1 MKLSQLEIVG
11 FKSFGE
17 PIKFSF
23 SKGLTGIVGPN
34 GCGKSNISDAIH
46 WVLGEQNARR
56 LRGGTMRDVIF
67 KGTRKRSAHSFTEVS
82 IIIENDK
89 KILPVEYEEVKVTRK
104 LYADGESEYMI
115 NEQSCRLKDILNLF
129 YDTGMGRRAYSFIE
143 QKMIDDLLNSS
154 DEDKRYLFEEAAGI
168 MKYNQ
173 SQRTCENKLNS
184 VENDLIRLDDIIS
197 EVKYQVGSLRHQ
209 VGKAKRYQ
217 NLNNKI
223 NMIKIQLGGIEFFK
237 MHKQLAPMNEKFLD
251 LEKKITQN
259 SKEFAQYE
267 AETTKKEQALLTI
280 EDKLKKEQAKQRE
293 IEDAINSFEKQ
304 ILLNKQQITNNK
316 NKLEDSHGRIKAI
329 KLQKESG
336 SDVLEK
342 EYKKLEETKES
353 LTLQKE
359 QTEKYEKK
367 LAEIKENVSKLYK
380 ENDEI
385 YHKINEFQSKK
396 QKILNEKNELET
408 HQRLIT
414 EQIDRIKNKITDY
427 TTKYE
432 KFCELVKEHEEKQK
446 QSTQSLHTLREK
458 KLAQEK
464 NIENIKAKEQKLLD
478 ESHNILLQIK
488 ALENEKQQL
497 KEWEKNFAGYSD
509 GTKAI
514 LENFGNTNITTLAE
528 NISVKDEFIGLV
540 EQALRNILLSAI
552 CEEQDIREIISFLQE
567 KKLTSQLI
575 IKHTNHNKNTAII
588 KIENAI
594 PLEEILTFKN
604 EIVHP
609 KLLENYYIV
618 ENRDIALSLV
628 DQYQNSDS
636 ILNFI
641 TKDGEIYSNR
651 GVVTT
656 HWIETSSKG
665 LLSRKAELQ
674 NIDKNIAALQEKHS
688 QITHS
693 IEETSS
699 ENFELV
705 KKVQMLNNQ
714 LSDTSVLLE
723 KEQKQLINISVQRD
737 NFQELVKDN
746 KQQLAEI
753 ETQQTEIIN
762 GLKLVD
768 VKLNEIPEEDEKAL
782 QQKLESVQATLKTTR
797 REQYRYEG
805 LVNDQKIEITKLEK
819 DIDYIEQNIIRI
831 KDTALANEQELEN
844 LQNSIEPLKNEIEHL
859 QKETEKLESS
869 FMKKVD
875 ELSTFKEN
883 NVSIENEFHELRKE
897 LDTLKM
903 KLHELEFKKGV
914 FSNDKNEI
922 ELKIQETK
930 LTIEHL
936 KEDVI
941 QHYHHDLSHDKAEDY
956 EELVPAELRTN
967 REKQEKRL
975 ENLGPI
981 NLAAIND
988 YETQKKRLEFLN
1000 EQRKDLVDSKTN
1012 LKEAISQL
1020 NETAEKMFIKT
1031 FTIIQ
1036 KNFDTI
1042 YKEIF
1047 NGGKGVLKLENQS
1060 DPLNSKIEIYS
1071 NPKGKKITNINLLSS
1086 GEKALTAIALLF
1098 SIYLVKPSPFC
1109 ILDEIDAPLDDSN
1122 VGRFLKL
1129 VNKFST
1135 NTQFLIITHN
1145 KRTIEAVDYLY
1156 GITMEEE
1163 GVSKI
1168 VSVKLD

>member
-17 PIKFSF
+17 PIKLSF
-23 SKGLTGIVGPN
+23 ARGLTGIVGPN

-46 WVLGEQNARR
+46 WVLGEQNVHR

-115 NEQSCRLKDILNLF
+115 NGQACRLKDILNLF

-223 NMIKIQLGGIEFFK
+223 NTIKIQLAGIEFFK
-237 MHKQLAPMNEKFLD
+237 MHKQVAPMNEKFLA
-251 LEKKITQN
+251 LEQKITQN
-259 SKEFAQYE
+259 NKELTECDTEF
-267 AETTKKEQALLTI
+267 TKKEQALLAI

-316 NKLEDSHGRIKAI
+316 IKLEDTHERIKAI

-367 LAEIKENVSKLYK
+367 LAEIKENVHNLNK

-396 QKILNEKNELET
+396 QKILNKKNELET
-408 HQRLIT
+408 RQRFIS
-414 EQIDRIKNKITDY
+414 EQLNRIKVKIDDY
-427 TTKYE
+427 GTKYE
-432 KFCELVKEHEEKQK
+432 KFCELVTEHEEKQK
-446 QSTQSLHTLREK
+446 QSTQSLHALREK
-458 KLAQEK
+458 KLSHEK
-464 NIENIKAKEQKLLD
+464 NMEEIKAKEQQLVD
-478 ESHNILLQIK
+478 ESHDILLRIK
-488 ALENEKQQL
+488 AFENEKQQL

-509 GTKAI
+509 STKAL
-514 LENFGNTNITTLAE
+514 LEKFRNKNITTLAE

-540 EQALRNILLSAI
+540 EQTLRNILLSAI

-575 IKHTNHNKNTAII
+575 IKYTNHKKNNAII
-588 KIENAI
+588 KIKNAV
-594 PLEEILTFKN
+594 PLAEIITLKN
-604 EIVHP
+604 EIAHP

-628 DQYQNSDS
+628 SQYQNDDN
-636 ILNFI
+636 IFYFI

-656 HWIETSSKG
+656 HWIDASSKG

-674 NIDKNIAALQEKHS
+674 NIDKNTATLQKEHS
-688 QITHS
+688 
-693 IEETSS
+693 
-699 ENFELV
+699 
-705 KKVQMLNNQ
+705 Q
-714 LSDTSVLLE
+714 LSDSIEDISKKKSELTKKIQFVTKDIVVTSELLE
-723 KEQKQLINISVQRD
+723 KEEKQLINITIQKD

-746 KQQLAEI
+746 KQQFTEMD
-753 ETQQTEIIN
+753 TQQTEIFK
-762 GLKLVD
+762 GLKSVE
-768 VKLNEIPEEDEKAL
+768 VKFNEIPEHEEKAL
-782 QQKLESVQATLKTTR
+782 QQKLESVQATLKTTH

-805 LVNDQKIEITKLEK
+805 LVNDQKIEVTKFEK
-819 DIDYIEQNIIRI
+819 DMAYIKQNIIRI
-831 KDTALANEQELEN
+831 KETALANEQEFEK
-844 LQNSIEPLKNEIEHL
+844 LQNSIEPLKDEIENL
-859 QKETEKLESS
+859 QKETEKFEVS
-869 FMKKVD
+869 FKEKVD
-875 ELSTFKEN
+875 ELRTFKN
-883 NVSIENEFHELRKE
+883 KNVSIENEFHELRKE
-897 LDTLKM
+897 LNTLKM
-903 KLHELEFKKGV
+903 KLHDLEFKKEV
-914 FSNDKNEI
+914 FSRDKNEV

-930 LTIEHL
+930 LKIEHL
-936 KEDVI
+936 KDDVI
-941 QHYHHDLSHDKAEDY
+941 QHYHHDLSHDKTEDY
-956 EELVPAELRTN
+956 EELDPAELRTD

-1000 EQRKDLVDSKTN
+1000 EQKKDLVDSKTN
-1012 LKEAISQL
+1012 LQEAISQL
-1020 NETAEKMFIKT
+1020 NETAEKMFMKT

-1047 NGGKGVLKLENQS
+1047 DGGKGVLKLENPS

-1122 VGRFLKL
+1122 IGRFLKL
-1129 VNKFST
+1129 LNKFST

-1168 VSVKLD
+1168 VSVKLE

>member
-17 PIKFSF
+17 PIKLSF

-89 KILPVEYEEVKVTRK
+89 NILPVEYKEVKITRK
-104 LYADGESEYMI
+104 LYVDGESEYKI
-115 NEQSCRLKDILNLF
+115 NGQSCRLKDIFNLF
-129 YDTGMGRRAYSFIE
+129 YDTGMGRRAYSFME

-184 VENDLIRLDDIIS
+184 VENDLVRLDDIIS

-217 NLNNKI
+217 NINKAI
-223 NMIKIQLGGIEFFK
+223 NTIKIQVAGIEFFT
-237 MHKQLAPMNEKFLD
+237 MHKQLAPMNEKFLE

-259 SKEFAQYE
+259 SKELAQCN
-267 AETTKKEQALLTI
+267 AETTKKEREHLAI
-280 EDKLKKEQAKQRE
+280 EDKLKREQAKQRE
-293 IEDAINSFEKQ
+293 IENVINSFEKQ
-304 ILLNKQQITNNK
+304 IPLNKQQITNNK
-316 NKLEDSHGRIKAI
+316 NKLEDNHERIKVI
-329 KLQKESG
+329 DLQKESG

-342 EYKKLEETKES
+342 EHKKLEDTKETLS
-353 LTLQKE
+353 LQKE
-359 QTEKYEKK
+359 QAEKLEKK
-367 LAEIKENVSKLYK
+367 LAEIKEKVGALYQ

-408 HQRLIT
+408 RQRLIT
-414 EQIDRIKNKITDY
+414 EQVNRITDKIEDY
-427 TTKYE
+427 QNKYE
-432 KFCELVKEHEEKQK
+432 KFCELVTEHEKKQA
-446 QSTQSLHTLREK
+446 QSTLILQKLREK
-458 KLAQEK
+458 KISLEK
-464 NIENIKAKEQKLLD
+464 ITENIKEKEQKLLD
-478 ESHNILLQIK
+478 ESHDFLLQIK
-488 ALENEKQQL
+488 THENEKRQL
-497 KEWEKNFAGYSD
+497 IEWERNFAGYSD
-509 GTKAI
+509 GTKAL
-514 LENFGNTNITTLAE
+514 LEKFRDKKLTTLAE
-528 NISVKDEFIGLV
+528 NISVKEEYVGLV

-552 CEEQDIREIISFLQE
+552 CEERDIQDIISFLQKE
-567 KKLTSQLI
+567 KLTSQLI
-575 IKHTNHNKNTAII
+575 IKKTDHEKNTKIT
-588 KIENAI
+588 KIENAT
-594 PLEEILTFKN
+594 PLAEILTLKN
-604 EIVHP
+604 EIVHH
-609 KLLENYYIV
+609 KILENYYIV
-618 ENRDIALSLV
+618 ENRNIALSLIS
-628 DQYQNSDS
+628 QLQNDDH
-636 ILNFI
+636 ILHFI

-656 HWIETSSKG
+656 HWIDTSSKG
-665 LLSRKAELQ
+665 LLSRKAELDK
-674 NIDKNIAALQEKHS
+674 IDKNISDLQSEHA
-688 QITHS
+688 QILHS
-693 IEETSS
+693 IEEITTKKSEIAEQIKILAKDITST
-699 ENFELV
+699 
-705 KKVQMLNNQ
+705 
-714 LSDTSVLLE
+714 SDVLE
-723 KEQKQLINISVQRD
+723 KEQKQLINITIQKD
-737 NFQELVKDN
+737 NFQEFVRDN
-746 KQQLAEI
+746 KQQFAGI
-753 ETQQTEIIN
+753 ETQQSEVIK
-762 GLKLVD
+762 GLRSVE
-768 VKLNEIPEEDEKAL
+768 VKLDEIPKHEEKAL
-782 QQKLESVQATLKTTR
+782 QQKLESVQTTLKTTR
-797 REQYRYEG
+797 KEQYRFEE
-805 LVNDQKIEITKLEK
+805 LVNDQKIEITKLDK
-819 DIDYIEQNIIRI
+819 DIIYINQNIIRI
-831 KDTALANEQELEN
+831 NETTLANEQEFEK
-844 LQNSIEPLKNEIEHL
+844 LQNSIEPLKKEIENL
-859 QKETEKLESS
+859 QKKTEKLEIS
-869 FMKKVD
+869 FKKKVD
-875 ELSTFKEN
+875 ELHTFKDK

-903 KLHELEFKKGV
+903 KLHDFEFKKEV
-914 FSNDKNEI
+914 FSRDKNEI

-930 LTIEHL
+930 LKIEHL

-941 QHYHHDLSHDKAEDY
+941 QHYHHDLSHDAAEDY
-956 EELVPAELRTN
+956 GELSPNELQTD

-1000 EQRKDLVDSKTN
+1000 EQKKDLVDSKTN
-1012 LKEAISQL
+1012 LQEAISQL
-1020 NETAEKMFIKT
+1020 NETAEKMFMNT

-1036 KNFDTI
+1036 KNFDKI

-1047 NGGKGVLKLENQS
+1047 NGGKGVLKLANPS
-1060 DPLNSKIEIYS
+1060 DSLNSKIEIYS
-1071 NPKGKKITNINLLSS
+1071 NPKGKKITNISLLSS

-1129 VNKFST
+1129 VNKFSID
-1135 NTQFLIITHN
+1135 TQFLIITHN

-1156 GITMEEE
+1156 GITMEED

>member
-1 MKLSQLEIVG
+1 LKLSQLEIIG

-67 KGTRKRSAHSFTEVS
+67 QGTRKRSAHSFTEVS

-89 KILPVEYEEVKVTRK
+89 KILPVEYEEVKITRK
-104 LYADGESEYMI
+104 LYADGESEYKI

-143 QKMIDDLLNSS
+143 QKMIDDLLNST

-197 EVKYQVGSLRHQ
+197 EVKHQVGSLRHQ

-223 NMIKIQLGGIEFFK
+223 NTIKIQMAGIEFFK
-237 MHKQLAPMNEKFLD
+237 MHTQLAPMNVKFLE
-251 LEKKITQN
+251 LENKTTQN
-259 SKEFAQYE
+259 NKELAQCD
-267 AETTKKEQALLTI
+267 AALTKMEQEHLAI
-280 EDKLKKEQAKQRE
+280 EGKLKKEQAKQRE

-316 NKLEDSHGRIKAI
+316 NKLEDTHERVRMI

-336 SDVLEK
+336 SDVLEG
-342 EYKKLEETKES
+342 EYKKLEDTKES
-353 LTLQKE
+353 LTQQKE

-367 LAEIKENVSKLYK
+367 LAEIKENVNNLNK
-380 ENDEI
+380 ENDEV
-385 YHKINEFQSKK
+385 YHKINELQSRK
-396 QKILNEKNELET
+396 QKILNEKNELGT
-408 HQRLIT
+408 RQRLIS
-414 EQIDRIKNKITDY
+414 EQLNRIKDKIDDY

-432 KFCELVKEHEEKQK
+432 KFCELVTEHEEKQK
-446 QSTQSLHTLREK
+446 QSTQSLDALREK
-458 KLAQEK
+458 KLSCGK
-464 NIENIKAKEQKLLD
+464 NIEETKAKEQQLFD
-478 ESHNILLQIK
+478 ESHDILLRIK
-488 ALENEKQQL
+488 TLENEKQQL

-509 GTKAI
+509 GTKALI
-514 LENFGNTNITTLAE
+514 EKFRDKNITTLAE
-528 NISVKDEFIGLV
+528 NISVKDEFVSLV
-540 EQALRNILLSAI
+540 EQALRNLLLSAI
-552 CEEQDIREIISFLQE
+552 CEEHDIQEIISFLQE

-575 IKHTNHNKNTAII
+575 IKHTGHDKNAEII
-588 KIENAI
+588 KIENAT
-594 PLEEILTFKN
+594 PLVEILIFKN
-604 EIVHP
+604 TIVHP

-618 ENRDIALSLV
+618 ENRNIALSLIS
-628 DQYQNSDS
+628 QYQNNDN
-636 ILNFI
+636 ILHFI
-641 TKDGEIYSNR
+641 TKDGEIFSNR

-674 NIDKNIAALQEKHS
+674 HIDKNITALHKEHS
-688 QITHS
+688 KISHS
-693 IEETSS
+693 IDDISKKRSELFEKIQLLTKDITATS
-699 ENFELV
+699 E
-705 KKVQMLNNQ
+705 
-714 LSDTSVLLE
+714 LLE
-723 KEQKQLINISVQRD
+723 KEQKQLINISIQRD

-746 KQQLAEI
+746 EQQFAEM
-753 ETQQTEIIN
+753 ETQKIEITK
-762 GLKLVD
+762 GLKSVEE
-768 VKLNEIPEEDEKAL
+768 KLNTIPEHEEKTL
-782 QQKLESVQATLKTTR
+782 QKKLESVQTTLKTTR

-819 DIDYIEQNIIRI
+819 DITYIKQNIIRI
-831 KDTALANEQELEN
+831 NETALANEQEFEK
-844 LQNSIEPLKNEIEHL
+844 LQNSIEPLKNEIENL
-859 QKETEKLESS
+859 QKETGKFEVS
-869 FMKKVD
+869 FKIKVD
-875 ELSTFKEN
+875 ELIDFKDK
-883 NVSIENEFHELRKE
+883 NVNVENEFHELRKV

-903 KLHELEFKKGV
+903 KLHDFEFKKEV
-914 FSNDKNEI
+914 FSRDKNEI

-930 LTIEHL
+930 LKIEHL
-936 KEDVI
+936 KEDVL

-956 EELVPAELRTN
+956 EELNPAELQTD
-967 REKQEKRL
+967 REIQEKRL

-1012 LKEAISQL
+1012 LQEAISQL
-1020 NETAEKMFIKT
+1020 NETAEKMFMQT

-1036 KNFDTI
+1036 KNFNML

-1047 NGGKGVLKLENQS
+1047 DGGRGVLKLENPS

-1071 NPKGKKITNINLLSS
+1071 NPKGKKITNITLLSS

-1122 VGRFLKL
+1122 ISRFLKL
-1129 VNKFST
+1129 LHKFST
-1135 NTQFLIITHN
+1135 DTQFLIITHN

>member
-1 MKLSQLEIVG
+1 LKLSQLEIVG

-17 PIKFSF
+17 PIKLSF

-67 KGTRKRSAHSFTEVS
+67 KGTRKRTAHSFTEVS

-89 KILPVEYEEVKVTRK
+89 KILPVEYEEVKITRK
-104 LYADGESEYMI
+104 LYVDGESEYMI
-115 NEQSCRLKDILNLF
+115 NGQSCRLKDILNLF

-154 DEDKRYLFEEAAGI
+154 DEEKRYLFEEAAGI

-217 NLNNKI
+217 NINNSI
-223 NMIKIQLGGIEFFK
+223 NTLKIQVAGIEFFK
-237 MHKQLAPMNEKFLD
+237 MHKQLAPMNKKILE
-251 LEKKITQN
+251 LEKKITVN
-259 SKEFAQYE
+259 SKDLAHCE
-267 AETTKKEQALLTI
+267 AEFTKKEREHLAI
-280 EDKLKKEQAKQRE
+280 EDRLKEEQAKQRE

-304 ILLNKQQITNNK
+304 ILLNKQQITNSK
-316 NKLEDSHGRIKAI
+316 YKLEDNHERIKVI

-336 SDVLEK
+336 SDVLEQ
-342 EYKKLEETKES
+342 EHKKLEETKET

-359 QTEKYEKK
+359 QAEKLEKK
-367 LAEIKENVSKLYK
+367 LAAIKENVHGLYK

-385 YHKINEFQSKK
+385 YQKINEFQSKK
-396 QKILNEKNELET
+396 QKLLNEKNELET
-408 HQRLIT
+408 RQRLIT
-414 EQIDRIKNKITDY
+414 EQVNRITDKINDY
-427 TTKYE
+427 QNKYE
-432 KFCELVKEHEEKQK
+432 KFCELVTDHEQKQQ
-446 QSTQSLHTLREK
+446 QSTQSLQALRDKKISHEK
-458 KLAQEK
+458 SFED
-464 NIENIKAKEQKLLD
+464 IKVKEQKLRD
-478 ESHNILLQIK
+478 ESHDFIFRIK

-497 KEWEKNFAGYSD
+497 KEWERNFAGYSD
-509 GTKAI
+509 GTKAL
-514 LENFGNTNITTLAE
+514 LEKFREKKLTTLAE
-528 NISVKDEFIGLV
+528 NISVKDEFVGLV
-540 EQALRNILLSAI
+540 EQALRNILLSAV
-552 CEEQDIREIISFLQE
+552 CEERDIKEIISYLQKE
-567 KKLTSQLI
+567 KLTSQLI
-575 IKHTNHNKNTAII
+575 IKNTGHKKNPQII
-588 KIENAI
+588 KIENAT
-594 PLEEILTFKN
+594 PLAEILTFKN

-618 ENRDIALSLV
+618 DNRDIALTLIS
-628 DQYQNSDS
+628 QHQNDESTYY
-636 ILNFI
+636 FI
-641 TKDGEIYSNR
+641 TKDGEIYSTR
-651 GVVTT
+651 GMVTT
-656 HWIETSSKG
+656 HWIDTSSKG

-674 NIDKNIAALQEKHS
+674 NIDKKISNLNKEHVHILHSLEEISTKKSDIAELMNTLAKDIAH
-688 QITHS
+688 
-693 IEETSS
+693 TS
-699 ENFELV
+699 N
-705 KKVQMLNNQ
+705 
-714 LSDTSVLLE
+714 LLE
-723 KEQKQLINISVQRD
+723 KDQKQLINITIQRD
-737 NFQELVKDN
+737 NFQELVRDN

-753 ETQQTEIIN
+753 ETQQSEILEGVN
-762 GLKLVD
+762 AVGLKLV
-768 VKLNEIPEEDEKAL
+768 EIPEHKERAL
-782 QQKLESVQATLKTTR
+782 QKKLESVQTTLKTTR
-797 REQYRYEG
+797 REQYRYEE
-805 LVNDQKIEITKLEK
+805 LVNDQKIEVTKLDK
-819 DIDYIEQNIIRI
+819 DISYINQNIIRI
-831 KDTALANEQELEN
+831 KETALANEQELEK
-844 LQNSIEPLKNEIEHL
+844 LQNSIEPLKNEIENL
-859 QKETEKLESS
+859 KTETEKLEIS
-869 FMKKVD
+869 FKKKVD
-875 ELSTFKEN
+875 ELTSFKEKN
-883 NVSIENEFHELRKE
+883 ISIENEFHQLRKE

-903 KLHELEFKKGV
+903 KLHDLEFKKEV
-914 FSNDKNEI
+914 FSRDKNEI

-930 LTIEHL
+930 LKIEHL

-941 QHYHHDLSHDKAEDY
+941 QHYHHDLSHDEAEDY
-956 EELVPAELRTN
+956 EELIVTELQTE

-988 YETQKKRLEFLN
+988 YETQKKRMEFLN

-1012 LKEAISQL
+1012 LQEAISQL
-1020 NETAEKMFIKT
+1020 NETAEKMFTNT

-1047 NGGKGVLKLENQS
+1047 NGGKGILKLENPS

-1071 NPKGKKITNINLLSS
+1071 NPKGKKITTISLLSS

-1135 NTQFLIITHN
+1135 DTQFLIITHN

>member
-67 KGTRKRSAHSFTEVS
+67 KGTRKRTAHSFTEVS

-89 KILPVEYEEVKVTRK
+89 KILPVEYEEVKITRK
-104 LYADGESEYMI
+104 LYIDGESEYMI
-115 NEQSCRLKDILNLF
+115 NGQSCRLKDILNLF

-154 DEDKRYLFEEAAGI
+154 DEEKRYLFEEAAGI

-217 NLNNKI
+217 NINNSI
-223 NMIKIQLGGIEFFK
+223 NTLKIQVAGVEFFK
-237 MHKQLAPMNEKFLD
+237 MHKQLAPMNEKFLE
-251 LEKKITQN
+251 LEKKITLN
-259 SKEFAQYE
+259 NKELTQSE
-267 AETTKKEQALLTI
+267 AEYTKKEREHLTI
-280 EDKLKKEQAKQRE
+280 EDKLKDEQAKQRE

-316 NKLEDSHGRIKAI
+316 NKLEDNQERIKVI

-336 SDVLEK
+336 SDVLDQ
-342 EYKKLEETKES
+342 EYKKLEDAKES
-353 LTLQKE
+353 LIFQKE
-359 QTEKYEKK
+359 QTEKLEKK
-367 LAEIKENVSKLYK
+367 LAEIKENVNKLYK

-385 YHKINEFQSKK
+385 YHKINEFQSRK
-396 QKILNEKNELET
+396 QKLLNNKNELET
-408 HQRLIT
+408 RQQLIT
-414 EQIDRIKNKITDY
+414 EQVNRIAKKINDY
-427 TTKYE
+427 QNKYE
-432 KFCELVKEHEEKQK
+432 KFCELVTEHEKKQK
-446 QSTQSLHTLREK
+446 QSAQSLQTLRDKKNSHEK
-458 KLAQEK
+458 SLEDL
-464 NIENIKAKEQKLLD
+464 NTKEQKLRD
-478 ESHNILLQIK
+478 ESHDFLFRIK

-497 KEWEKNFAGYSD
+497 KEWERNFAGYSD
-509 GTKAI
+509 GTKAL
-514 LENFGNTNITTLAE
+514 LENFRNKKIVTLAE
-528 NISVKDEFIGLV
+528 NISVKDEYVGLI
-540 EQALRNILLSAI
+540 EQVLRNILLSAI
-552 CEEQDIREIISFLQE
+552 CDKKDIQELVSYLQKE
-567 KKLTSQLI
+567 KLTSQLI
-575 IKHTNHNKNTAII
+575 IKNTDHKKNPQII
-588 KIENAI
+588 EIENAV
-594 PLEEILTFKN
+594 PLLEILTFKN
-604 EIVHP
+604 EIVNP
-609 KLLENYYIV
+609 RLLENYFIV
-618 ENRDIALSLV
+618 ENSDIALSLV
-628 DQYQNSDS
+628 DQHQNDDN
-636 ILNFI
+636 ILFFI
-641 TKDGEIYSNR
+641 TRVGEMYSNR
-651 GVVTT
+651 GMVTT
-656 HWIETSSKG
+656 HWIDSSSKG
-665 LLSRKAELQ
+665 LLSRKAEL
-674 NIDKNIAALQEKHS
+674 NTIDKNITGLQSEHDK
-688 QITHS
+688 ILCS
-693 IEETSS
+693 IEEIIAKKSGITEKIKILTKDIAHTS
-699 ENFELV
+699 
-705 KKVQMLNNQ
+705 
-714 LSDTSVLLE
+714 DYLE
-723 KEQKQLINISVQRD
+723 KDQKQLINITIQRD

-746 KQQLAEI
+746 KQQLSGI
-753 ETQQTEIIN
+753 ETQQSEIIK
-762 GLKLVD
+762 GLEAVDIKLS
-768 VKLNEIPEEDEKAL
+768 EIPEHEEKVL
-782 QQKLESVQATLKTTR
+782 QQKLETVQASLKTTR
-797 REQYRYEG
+797 REQYRYEE
-805 LVNDQKIEITKLEK
+805 LVNDQKIEVTKLDK
-819 DIDYIEQNIIRI
+819 DIAYINQNIVRI
-831 KDTALANEQELEN
+831 KETALANEQELVK
-844 LQNSIEPLKNEIEHL
+844 LQNSIEPLKIEIENL
-859 QKETEKLESS
+859 QAETEKYEIS
-869 FMKKVD
+869 FKKKID
-875 ELSTFKEN
+875 ELRTFKEK
-883 NVSIENEFHELRKE
+883 NVTIENEFHELRKK
-897 LDTLKM
+897 LDSLKM
-903 KLHELEFKKGV
+903 QLHDLEFKKEI
-914 FSNDKNEI
+914 FSRDKNEI

-930 LTIEHL
+930 LKIEHL

-941 QHYHHDLSHDKAEDY
+941 QHYHHDLSHDTAEDY
-956 EELVPAELRTN
+956 EELVVAELQAE
-967 REKQEKRL
+967 REKKEKRL

-1012 LKEAISQL
+1012 LQEAISQL
-1020 NETAEKMFIKT
+1020 NETAEKMFTNT

-1036 KNFDTI
+1036 KNFNSI

-1047 NGGKGVLKLENQS
+1047 NGGKGVLKLENPS

-1122 VGRFLKL
+1122 VGRFLAL

-1135 NTQFLIITHN
+1135 DTQFLIITHN

-1156 GITMEEE
+1156 GITMEED